1 MRSKPL
7 ATQTFYKEY
16 KQVASLLLNKDITFG
31 LLDANLNEVPLQHV
45 KQLPDL
51 LLYRK

>member
-1 MRSKPL
+1 MLFP
-7 ATQTFYKEY
+7 TYNFYKEY

-31 LLDANLNEVPLQHV
+31 LLDANKNEVPLQNV
-45 KQLPDL
+45 KQLPDV